1 MDTNIS
7 TVIPLTKKPPEEWKY
22 EDFMGLEPYEWIYSQ
37 TDKFMRQQ
45 TKTAMKNI
53 AKSLKFSEFNDYW
66 KAYLESKSPKVTIL
80 GDYDT
85 AYTKQPV
92 QLKSGKYMCDDYG
105 VNYVNEMGQD
115 VTVISHPI
123 LPVKRVTNIET
134 YEEKLEIAY
143 RRGKDPWKTITVTR
157 EQLASAQKIIGLAR
171 QGIHVNSENA
181 KEIVK
186 FLGVIESINYDNLP
200 KQNSVS
206 HMGWLEDGQFMPYVK
221 DVSYDGES
229 VELQNI
235 YGQFQPVGSEEVW
248 LDLAKKVRA
257 GGSVPA
263 RIALAASFAAP
274 LVQPLNCLN
283 FFVHFWGESGCGKSV
298 ASMFAASV
306 WGNPEIGRYIKT
318 FSGTKVS
325 MELYAAFCCNLPVIF
340 DELQVISDRKL
351 YDDIIYMITEGSS
364 KGRGAKE
371 GGLQVQKRWLTCTI
385 TNGEMPIIQGNSG
398 GGAVARTIDVN
409 YGGVPLFDNAR
420 DVANTL
426 KENYGHIGPK
436 YIQLLQKKD
445 VMEAVRAL
453 YRKVYGELIK
463 CDIQDKQVMSAALL
477 IVADIIVT
485 KSIFQDDRALTLDD
499 IKPYLASRSET
510 DVNLRCYQWLIEFCA
525 ANPRRFDSVDSAN
538 GEVWGKYEDGYVYIN
553 KSVFDDQL
561 KQKGFSSGAFLDWA
575 KRKEI
580 LKHKYYGPGN
590 KNNKLTIQVKINGK
604 PVQHVVLKLPEMEEE
619 KTEQDA
625 YRDYVAVNV
634 PDLPF

>member
-1 MDTNIS
+1 MDTSIS

-181 KEIVK
+181 KEVVK
-186 FLGVIESINYDNLP
+186 FLGIIESINYDNLP

-221 DVSYDGES
+221 DVNYDGES
-229 VELQNI
+229 TELQNI
-235 YGQFQPVGSEEVW
+235 YNQIAPHGSEEVW
-248 LDLAKKVRA
+248 LNLAKEVRS
-257 GGSVPA
+257 GSSVPA
-263 RIALAASFAAP
+263 RIALAAAFAAP
-274 LVQPLNCLN
+274 LVQPLGCLN
-283 FFVHFWGESGCGKSV
+283 FFVHFWGDTGCGKSV
-298 ASMFAASV
+298 ASMLAASV
-306 WGNPEIGRYIKT
+306 YANPEIGRYIKT

-325 MELYAAFCCNLPVIF
+325 MELYAAFCCNLPVQF
-340 DELQVISDRKL
+340 DELQVIADRKQ
-351 YDDIIYMITEGSS
+351 YDDLIYMLTEGAS

-371 GGLQVQKRWLTCTI
+371 GGLQIQKRWLTCII

-409 YGGVPLFDNAR
+409 YGGIPLFENAR

-436 YIQLLQKKD
+436 YIKALQKEGTMD
-445 VMEAVRAL
+445 AVKAL
-453 YRKVYGELIK
+453 YKKVYGELIK

-477 IVADIIVT
+477 IVADIIAT
-485 KSIFQDDRALTLDD
+485 KAIFKDDRALTIDD

-553 KSVFDDQL
+553 KSIFDEQL

-590 KNNKLTIQVKINGK
+590 KNNKLTLQVRVNGK
-604 PVQHVVLKLPEMEEE
+604 PVQHVVLKLPEEED